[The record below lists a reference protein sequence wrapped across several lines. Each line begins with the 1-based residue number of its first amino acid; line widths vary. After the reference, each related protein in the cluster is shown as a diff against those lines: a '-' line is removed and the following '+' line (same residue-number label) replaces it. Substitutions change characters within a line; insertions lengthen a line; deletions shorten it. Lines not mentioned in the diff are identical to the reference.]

1 VTGERTSSFTFLPL
15 TRTSHHPATAMEK
28 TAHVGIEQTSNSLNR
43 TGAGLY
49 GSALSPEIHFAGSAA
64 ITLCMANSDTAHA
77 KVFKVLKDFIK
88 APLTEF
94 SFLSFGIMNI
104 SETDTLSNWSARED
118 TSF

>member
-15 TRTSHHPATAMEK
+15 TRTSHHPATATEK

-94 SFLSFGIMNI
+94 QSSHFYRL
-104 SETDTLSNWSARED
+104 EL
-118 TSF
+118 